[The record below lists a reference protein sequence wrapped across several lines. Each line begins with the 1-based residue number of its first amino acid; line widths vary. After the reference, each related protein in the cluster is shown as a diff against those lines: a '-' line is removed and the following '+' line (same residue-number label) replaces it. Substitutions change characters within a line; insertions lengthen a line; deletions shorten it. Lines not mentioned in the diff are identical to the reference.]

1 MSTRRA
7 TAPAAAKPRARRAA
21 PRRTASRAH
30 VTRRRVIAAVVAI
43 ATLGVAAVVLYPM
56 LHHAVKEITLPLRHE
71 DIIRQQAARKHL
83 DPALIAAV
91 IYAESKFNARDSS
104 TGAKGLMQIQ
114 PATARF
120 IARRS
125 GGTAF
130 TVADLSDPQT
140 NISYGSYYLRYLL
153 DGYEGNTTL
162 ALAAYNGGETNVND
176 WIRRA
181 GHGRAGFRESDIPF
195 SETRAYVD
203 RVFQARRDYRDNYSR
218 ELGL

>member
-7 TAPAAAKPRARRAA
+7 TAPAAARPRARRTP
-21 PRRTASRAH
+21 PRRSASRAH
-30 VTRRRVIAAVVAI
+30 VVRRRVIAAVVAI
-43 ATLGVAAVVLYPM
+43 TTLGLAGVLLYPV

-91 IYAESKFNARDSS
+91 IYAESKFNPRDSS

-114 PATARF
+114 PDTARF

-130 TVADLSDPQT
+130 SVADLSDPQT

-153 DGYEGNTTL
+153 DGYRGNATL
-162 ALAAYNGGETNVND
+162 ALAAYNGGETNVD
-176 WIRRA
+176 AWIRKS
-181 GHGRAGFRESDIPF
+181 GRGLTGFRESDIPF
-195 SETRAYVD
+195 AETRAYVE
-203 RVFQARRDYRDNYSR
+203 RVLQARRDYRDNYAR

>member
-1 MSTRRA
+1 
-7 TAPAAAKPRARRAA
+7 
-21 PRRTASRAH
+21 
-30 VTRRRVIAAVVAI
+30 VA
-43 ATLGVAAVVLYPM
+43 GVAAAGVLAVAALVLYPV

-91 IYAESKFNARDSS
+91 IYAESKFNARDSA

-125 GGTAF
+125 GGTQF
-130 TVADLSDPQT
+130 QIADLAEPQV
-140 NISYGSYYLRYLL
+140 NIAYGSYYLRYLL
-153 DGYEGNTTL
+153 DRYDGNATL
-162 ALAAYNGGETNVND
+162 AVAAYNGGETNVD
-176 WIRRA
+176 RWIGDSGR
-181 GHGRAGFRESDIPF
+181 GRAGFRARDIRF
-195 SETRAYVD
+195 AETRAYVE
-203 RVFQARRDYRDNYSR
+203 RVMDARRDYRANYGR

>member
-1 MSTRRA
+1 M
-7 TAPAAAKPRARRAA
+7 
-21 PRRTASRAH
+21 
-30 VTRRRVIAAVVAI
+30 RRRVIAGVVAI
-43 ATLGVAAVVLYPM
+43 ATLGLAAVVLYPM

-114 PATARF
+114 PDTARF

-153 DGYEGNTTL
+153 DRYDGNATL
-162 ALAAYNGGETNVND
+162 ALAAYNGGETNVD
-176 WIRRA
+176 GWIRTS
-181 GHGRAGFRESDIPF
+181 GHGRAGFRASDIPF

-203 RVFQARRDYRDNYSR
+203 RVLQARRDYRDNYSR

>member
-7 TAPAAAKPRARRAA
+7 TAPDAARPRASRAA
-21 PRRTASRAH
+21 PRRSPARTH
-30 VTRRRVIAAVVAI
+30 VMRRRVIAAVVAI
-43 ATLGVAAVVLYPM
+43 SALGLAGVVLYPM
-56 LHHAVKEITLPLRHE
+56 LHHAVKEITLPLRHD

-83 DPALIAAV
+83 DPSLIAAV
-91 IYAESKFNARDSS
+91 IYAESKFDARDSS

-114 PATARF
+114 PDTARF

-153 DGYEGNTTL
+153 DRYDGNATL
-162 ALAAYNGGETNVND
+162 ALAAYNGGETNVDD
-176 WIRRA
+176 WVRRA
-181 GHGRAGFRESDIPF
+181 GRGRAGFRSTDIPF
-195 SETRAYVD
+195 AETRAYVD
-203 RVFQARRDYRDNYSR
+203 RVLQARQDYRDTYSR

>member
-1 MSTRRA
+1 MTSTR
-7 TAPAAAKPRARRAA
+7 AAASGSVRRRRRPVSRAQVVRRRA
-21 PRRTASRAH
+21 
-30 VTRRRVIAAVVAI
+30 VAAVVAL
-43 ATLGVAAVVLYPM
+43 AALGLGGLLLYPV
-56 LHHAVKEITLPLRHE
+56 LHHAVKEITLPLRHD

-83 DPALIAAV
+83 DPSLVAAV

-114 PATARF
+114 PDTARF

-125 GGTAF
+125 GGTQF

-153 DGYEGNTTL
+153 DRYDGNATL
-162 ALAAYNGGETNVND
+162 ALAAYNGGETNVD
-176 WIRRA
+176 AWVRRA
-181 GHGRAGFRESDIPF
+181 GRGRAGFREADIPF
-195 SETRAYVD
+195 AETRAYVD
-203 RVFQARRDYRDNYSR
+203 RVLQARQDYRDTYSR

>member
-7 TAPAAAKPRARRAA
+7 PAPAAAKPRARRATA
-21 PRRTASRAH
+21 RRSASRAH
-30 VTRRRVIAAVVAI
+30 VIRRRVVAAVVAI
-43 ATLGVAAVVLYPM
+43 TTLGLAGLVLYPM

-125 GGTAF
+125 GGTQF
-130 TVADLSDPQT
+130 TVADLSDSQT
-140 NISYGSYYLRYLL
+140 NISYGSYYLRYLF
-153 DGYEGNTTL
+153 DRYSGNAIL
-162 ALAAYNGGETNVND
+162 ALAAYNGGGSHTD
-176 WIRRA
+176 
-181 GHGRAGFRESDIPF
+181 GGSG
-195 SETRAYVD
+195 T
-203 RVFQARRDYRDNYSR
+203 AR
-218 ELGL
+218 

>member
-7 TAPAAAKPRARRAA
+7 TAPDAARARVSRTA
-21 PRRTASRAH
+21 PRRSASRAH
-30 VTRRRVIAAVVAI
+30 AMRRRAIAAVLAI
-43 ATLGVAAVVLYPM
+43 STLGLAAVVLYPM
-56 LHHAVKEITLPLRHE
+56 LHHAVKEITLPLRHD
-71 DIIRQQAARKHL
+71 DIIRQQAASKHL
-83 DPALIAAV
+83 DPSLIAAV

-114 PATARF
+114 PETARF

-153 DGYEGNTTL
+153 DRYSGNATL
-162 ALAAYNGGETNVND
+162 ALAAYNGGETNVDD
-176 WIRRA
+176 WNRRA
-181 GHGRAGFRESDIPF
+181 GHGRAGFREADIPF
-195 SETRAYVD
+195 AETRAYVD
-203 RVFQARRDYRDNYSR
+203 RVFQARQDYRDTYSR